1 MDYKQQPPADFKRTM
16 DYKGDQIAKSQKA
29 KEDSI
34 RIASSGRD
42 AVLITTTFYKPSI
55 FKKSMTDEEVKSKIL
70 EWRSWLFKEVYNDNI
85 SVPF

>member
-1 MDYKQQPPADFKRTM
+1 MDYKPQPPADFKRTM

-42 AVLITTTFYKPSI
+42 AVLITTTFYKL
-55 FKKSMTDEEVKSKIL
+55 KKSMTDEEVKSKIL